1 MNHLVFGAKALGMLA
16 VCALAGVVGT
26 WISWKGLTLLFNL
39 FGLGHLAL
47 FGIVLLVVVAQWVHM
62 RARPQDL
69 EEN

>member
-1 MNHLVFGAKALGMLA
+1 MNPLVVGAKALGMLA

-26 WISWKGLTLLFNL
+26 WISWKGLTWLFGL

-47 FGIVLLVVVAQWVHM
+47 FGIVLLVVVAQGVHM